1 VRTPATRVVAQVLWA
16 LSAALGTT
24 GSILVSSALGELVAG
39 SGIQFQDRGVFV
51 LKGIAE
57 ERRLFAGLEQA
68 EPEP

>member
-1 VRTPATRVVAQVLWA
+1 VSTPATRVVAQVLWA
-16 LSAALGTT
+16 LSVALGVAR
-24 GSILVSSALGELVAG
+24 GILVSSALGELVAG
-39 SGIQFQDRGVFV
+39 SDSQLQDRGVFA